1 MFEHHRYSLLSNN
14 IHSRQTSRPKN
25 CQQTCC
31 LARNTRLAGYPGR
44 VTRASSWFVPLNH
57 RRVTRRLIVNR
68 LPSPLPPP
76 WKPNITKRSETKR
89 PARLT
94 SSSPDISLSYS
105 RPPPPSFSSL
115 LPLSFFRPSSR
126 HASRINNEQRTS
138 LLIMRR
144 WNWKKVVVRA
154 FVRALYSPQDE
165 LRSCS
170 RSRRAEKL
178 G

>member
-25 CQQTCC
+25 CQQMCC

-115 LPLSFFRPSSR
+115 LPLF
-126 HASRINNEQRTS
+126 S
-138 LLIMRR
+138 LVL
-144 WNWKKVVVRA
+144 
-154 FVRALYSPQDE
+154 SPFIAPCIAD
-165 LRSCS
+165 
-170 RSRRAEKL
+170 K
-178 G
+178 